1 VGSGAPP
8 HSRADRG
15 DLGMTEPASQRH
27 GRDAGAV
34 RRRDRANRRG
44 PPVSDSERGKE
55 GAARGG

>member
-1 VGSGAPP
+1 
-8 HSRADRG
+8 
-15 DLGMTEPASQRH
+15 MTEPASQRH